1 MIQQFPVSSCL
12 GVRSLVQNSSVRCQ
26 ALCPG
31 PRKAAN
37 EPSHLEP
44 LWWTSWCM
52 EGSMQ
57 KGWCKGKGLGNFS
70 FAASAGS
77 RWRFWFSGLRIGW
90 MQDCNWKIKILLKKI
105 QTCPTIVWDRVN
117 FLAIHCFLSKVLCSR
132 RNLSLWGVPL

>member
-90 MQDCNWKIKILLKKI
+90 MQDCNWKIKILLKTSWDSLKKNPNMSNYSLGSCEFSSHSLLPI
-105 QTCPTIVWDRVN
+105 QSPVQQ
-117 FLAIHCFLSKVLCSR
+117 A
-132 RNLSLWGVPL
+132 